1 LDVKAQFSRLLS
13 IVSSANRFDWV
24 VRGLAVG
31 TDNVSAETLKS
42 NGIDCVVSVGANL
55 VEDYNVDKLFLDV
68 EDGEPPSEEQ
78 SVKAVEWINRRIS
91 EGKSVFVH
99 CHAGMGRSVT
109 LAACYLIATGYTS
122 DEALRLLRERHPQ
135 SSPTKTQLTFLRS
148 FETKYRGLLNQAK

>member
-55 VEDYNVDKLFLDV
+55 VEEYDVDKLFLNV
-68 EDGEPPSEEQ
+68 EDGEPL
-78 SVKAVEWINRRIS
+78 A
-91 EGKSVFVH
+91 
-99 CHAGMGRSVT
+99 RSRV
-109 LAACYLIATGYTS
+109 
-122 DEALRLLRERHPQ
+122 
-135 SSPTKTQLTFLRS
+135 
-148 FETKYRGLLNQAK
+148 